1 MKIEWFN
8 RRRADADNVLDLCD
22 ELDAALDGFE
32 AQVLPI
38 TLAPP
43 TILDRTASSF
53 SAFLSDARS
62 NEARLVN
69 ERVVLDA
76 RYAEDCAANDE
87 LLRQTR
93 LVIKSV
99 GPALTALD
107 EGYDPADDARKS
119 YDVAIASKRKRAS
132 KPAQIMQAAE

>member
-1 MKIEWFN
+1 MMWFKRN
-8 RRRADADNVLDLCD
+8 DDQADNVLGLCD
-22 ELDAALDGFE
+22 ELTKAFAVGEHE
-32 AQVLPI
+32 AEVLPV
-38 TLAPP
+38 TPAPP

-69 ERVVLDA
+69 ERAALDA

-107 EGYDPADDARKS
+107 DGYDPGDDGRKS
-119 YDVAIASKRKRAS
+119 YEVAIAAKRKRSA
-132 KPAQIMQAAE
+132 KPVLIAAE